1 MKSRGRSMNC
11 CGHGLPGDGS
21 TFTNAA
27 LQPSIGDTRQMN
39 QSAMPAA
46 ASTRG
51 QRVRHART
59 SPVASFKEF
68 WPLARKNRPAM
79 AATLLLLILSAG
91 FQTASIGLVSY
102 LIDNVLV
109 TGRVSAFWLPA
120 AAWLALA
127 VLGGLAGFA
136 GSYLAD
142 WVSEHFLLQL
152 RDRTFQH
159 LQKLPPDYF
168 GKRGIGDLV
177 ARLTGDI
184 EAVESLVTSAPVAA
198 VTAVFEIVFF
208 TAAAF
213 WISWPLALVTVVAA
227 PVFWL
232 VARAFSKR
240 MRTATRQER
249 DSNGQ
254 LASLLEENL
263 VNMPVVQAYNRQ
275 EAEHARVHREGR
287 TWMRANLRQALLD
300 GAYRPLSGFVETF
313 SVLLIMGIGAWQISA
328 DRLTI
333 GGLLAFSAYIGRVY
347 PQLEQVSALLIQ
359 MSSATAAAER
369 VLEVLA
375 ARPVDTPADGLVTVQ
390 DGPAERMPRDKTA
403 RGPHFR
409 ETVRLRRTTVGSR
422 RGSGRHPKTPHALS
436 PDQPTP
442 SDTFPSARGSI
453 AFESVDFFYP
463 GAARPSLW
471 EASLTAAPGQ
481 LVVITGPSGAGK
493 STIGKLLLRF
503 YAPSAGRI
511 LLDGL
516 DIAHMTAA
524 SLRQNVCLLP
534 QESML
539 FEGTIRENIAYGRP
553 DADDA
558 QITAAAKAA
567 DAHDFISVLPDG
579 YAASVGR
586 QGLLLSGGER
596 RRLAIARA
604 MIRDAPVLVLD
615 EPTSGLDDESAER
628 ITEPL
633 RRLTTER
640 TTFLITHDLRL
651 ASYADTI
658 IEVDSGTLTTITPSR
673 DL

>member
-1 MKSRGRSMNC
+1 M
-11 CGHGLPGDGS
+11 
-21 TFTNAA
+21 
-27 LQPSIGDTRQMN
+27 RQMN
-39 QSAMPAA
+39 KSAMPTVAI
-46 ASTRG
+46 THG
-51 QRVRHART
+51 QRVHHART
-59 SPVASFKEF
+59 SSVASFKEF

-79 AATLLLLILSAG
+79 AATLSLLMLSAG
-91 FQTASIGLVSY
+91 FQTASIWLVSY
-102 LIDNVLV
+102 LTDNVLV
-109 TGRVSAFWLPA
+109 GGRVSAFWLPA
-120 AAWLALA
+120 ATWLALA

-136 GSYLAD
+136 GGYLAD

-152 RDRTFQH
+152 RDHTFQH

-198 VTAVFEIVFF
+198 VTATFEIMFF
-208 TAAAF
+208 TVAAF
-213 WISWPLALVTVVAA
+213 WISWPLALATVAAA

-232 VARAFSKR
+232 VARAFSQR
-240 MRTATRQER
+240 MRTVTRQER

-263 VNMPVVQAYNRQ
+263 TNMPVVQAYNRQ
-275 EAEHARVHREGR
+275 EAERARVHREGR

-300 GAYRPLSGFVETF
+300 GAYRPLSGFVETLC
-313 SVLLIMGIGAWQISA
+313 VLLVMGIGAWQISA
-328 DRLTI
+328 GRLTI
-333 GGLLAFSAYIGRVY
+333 GGLLAFSAYVGHLY

-359 MSSATAAAER
+359 TSSATASAER
-369 VLEVLA
+369 VLEVLT
-375 ARPVDTPADGLVTVQ
+375 ARPVDAPADGLVTVD
-390 DGPAERMPRDKTA
+390 DGPAERISLDKPHLRKACPR
-403 RGPHFR
+403 
-409 ETVRLRRTTVGSR
+409 RRAAVGAR
-422 RGSGRHPKTPHALS
+422 RGSGMRPTAPH
-436 PDQPTP
+436 TP
-442 SDTFPSARGSI
+442 SLDRPARSEALASVRGSI
-453 AFESVDFFYP
+453 AFEGVNFFYP

-516 DIAHMTAA
+516 DIAPMTAA

-539 FEGTIRENIAYGRP
+539 FEGTIRQNIAYGRP
-553 DADDA
+553 DADDE
-558 QITAAAKAA
+558 QIAAAAKAA
-567 DAHDFISVLPDG
+567 DAHDFISALPDG
-579 YAASVGR
+579 YATSVGR
-586 QGLLLSGGER
+586 QGQFLSGGER

-604 MIRDAPVLVLD
+604 MIRDARVLVLD
-615 EPTSGLDDESAER
+615 EPTTGLDDESAER

-658 IEVDSGTLTTITPSR
+658 IEVDAGTLTTITP
-673 DL
+673 